1 MRYLRLVILVSIFGF
16 GLNTAAFAVCCPGSC
31 VENGYGGCWLR
42 GTFNYCAPLSLS
54 SCQGPPASSGG
65 GGGGSGTG
73 SVIVFT
79 PPQPSPCVFLNR
91 TKADRDKATDQCVDA
106 LSANAR
112 LFGCFFEDAAG
123 RAEDQA
129 TGLSCPTRQAALA
142 SQCRALCATYAVS
155 ENSCTHQNDL
165 WQSVFGDIGGFSYG
179 SARVDLCGPPIR
191 HGLLNRTGRG
201 RRLTP

>member
-16 GLNTAAFAVCCPGSC
+16 GLNTAAFAVCCPSGC
-31 VENGYGGCWLR
+31 VESGYGGCWR
-42 GTFNYCAPLSLS
+42 NGSNNYCAPT
-54 SCQGPPASSGG
+54 SCQGSSGSS
-65 GGGGSGTG
+65 GGGSGTG
-73 SVIVFT
+73 GGIIVFY
-79 PPQPSPCVFLNR
+79 PPSSPCVFLNQ
-91 TKADRDKATDQCVDA
+91 TKATRDAATDRCVDA

-129 TGLSCPTRQAALA
+129 TGLSCPARQAALA
-142 SQCRALCATYAVS
+142 SQCRALCATYAES
-155 ENSCTHQNDL
+155 ENSCYRDAQ
-165 WQSVFGDIGGFSYG
+165 WQSVFGNIGGFSYG